1 MSEIVKIFKTF
12 HFKNKTAREPMVHF
26 KGQDFELI
34 QTAHNQTN
42 LFQDPEFPA
51 DFNSLYGFGSALS
64 KKDIIWKRPTVNY
77 YSISKISK
85 NLKFLFLRF

>member
-26 KGQDFELI
+26 KGQNFEHI
-34 QTAHNQTN
+34 QTAHNETN

-77 YSISKISK
+77 FSRNKI
-85 NLKFLFLRF
+85 